1 MAKGKQKQ
9 KKKRSSGCGFPAV
22 LLVLLCLFVAV
33 AYWKPEVKLPES
45 VRETVDAVG
54 NRMEEQLADMKA
66 AVSEQWNRLEEVFS
80 DLKRSREEPEEPAA
94 PPEDGEPVVTM
105 DTLPA

>member
-9 KKKRSSGCGFPAV
+9 KKKGSSGCGFPVV

-33 AYWKPEVKLPES
+33 AYWKPEVKLSEP

-54 NRMEEQLADMKA
+54 NRMEEQLADMIGSKQQ
-66 AVSEQWNRLEEVFS
+66 VISRIEKRENS
-80 DLKRSREEPEEPAA
+80 PSLKNFCNILNALGYELQIVKR
-94 PPEDGEPVVTM
+94 
-105 DTLPA
+105 